1 LEEFF
6 LIQDIITEEKDQAF
20 LFCNEAIVRGA
31 LESDVKV
38 VAFYPGSPVSE
49 IMDTFYQIADKFDIK
64 MEITSNEKVALEIV
78 AGASMGGQRSFTAMK
93 SVGLN
98 VAADSFFSLGY
109 TGVNKGCVLLFA
121 DDPYCHSSQSEED
134 GRFFG
139 PSAYIPMLEPTNPVE
154 AKEMVKAAFELSEKY
169 QTVVLIRTTTRI
181 NHQSTIVPLAPLNR
195 TEFKKESFRSFNKT
209 YSTVGSVARELK
221 LKMLERTKKIEEE
234 FNQSIFNTIERGN
247 GDIGIIV
254 SGVSYNYVK
263 EAVDKIGINPPIFK
277 IGTTFPLPKK
287 MLNDFISNLKKVV
300 IVEELSPYLE
310 LNIKALAKDVNPE
323 LIIIGKESGDFSE
336 AFEYN
341 VPIVMK
347 VLKNSFQLK
356 LELGYDDILYN
367 ANNLKSILPPRI
379 PVFCPGCPHRA
390 TFWALQRALS
400 GKSEKIALINDI
412 GCYSMLL
419 INKDIYAKMHADD
432 LLLSMGAT
440 LGASSGVSLAS
451 EEKVISIIGDS
462 TFFHAGLPGLIN
474 ISNNDENVLLF
485 VLDNS
490 VTAMTGQQP
499 NAGTGY
505 GPGGKSKNKIQ
516 IEDVLKGMGFKN
528 VNIINCFDTKN
539 AIAPIKKALEENG
552 PTIIISRGPCA
563 LWNDRNKRKRGE
575 KIQPYYVDQKKCRKC
590 HTCMKDFYCPAISM
604 DLENTAYTDE
614 NKKVWNGFSS
624 HISSELC
631 DGCGVCSICCP
642 FTDHENRSDK
652 DVIKPLSNEREV
664 RYDL

>member
-1 LEEFF
+1 M
-6 LIQDIITEEKDQAF
+6 IKDIITEEKDQAF

-31 LESDVKV
+31 LEADVKV

-49 IMDTFYQIADKFDIK
+49 IVDTFYQIADKFNIK
-64 MEITSNEKVALEIV
+64 MEIASNEKVALEIV

-98 VAADSFFSLGY
+98 VAADTFFSLGY

-139 PSAYIPMLEPTNPVE
+139 PYAYIPMLEPTNPVE
-154 AKEMVKAAFELSEKY
+154 AKQMVKAAFDLSEKY
-169 QTVVLIRTTTRI
+169 ETLVIIRTTTRI
-181 NHQSTIVPLAPLNR
+181 NHQSTIVPLVPLNR
-195 TEFKKESFRSFNKT
+195 SEFKRASFRSFNKT

-234 FNQSIFNTIERGN
+234 FNESVFNTLEKGD

-263 EAVDKIGINPPIFK
+263 EATNKLRKNPPILK
-277 IGTTFPLPKK
+277 IGTSYPLPKNK
-287 MLNDFISNLKKVV
+287 IREFISDLKKVV
-300 IVEELSPYLE
+300 VVEELSPYLE
-310 LNIKALAKDVNPE
+310 LNIKALAKDVNSE
-323 LIIIGKESGDFSE
+323 LNIIGKESGAFSE

-341 VPIVMK
+341 VPILMK
-347 VLKNSFQLK
+347 VLRNAFQIK
-356 LELGYDDILYN
+356 LELEYDDIFNN
-367 ANNLKSILPPRI
+367 ANQLKSILPSRI

-390 TFWALQRALS
+390 TFWALQRAIG
-400 GKSEKIALINDI
+400 GKSNKIALINDI

-419 INKDIYAKMHADD
+419 INKEIYAKMHADD

-440 LGASSGVSLAS
+440 LGVSSGVSLAS
-451 EEKVISIIGDS
+451 EEKVISLIGDS

-474 ISNNDENVLLF
+474 ISNNNENVLLF

-499 NAGTGY
+499 NAGSGY
-505 GPGGKSKNKIQ
+505 GPGGQPKNKIQ
-516 IEDVLKGMGFKN
+516 IENVLKGMGFEN
-528 VNIINCFDTKN
+528 VTIINCFDTKN
-539 AIAPIKKALEENG
+539 VVAPIKKALEGVG
-552 PTIIISRGPCA
+552 PTVIISRGPCA

-575 KIQPYYVDQKKCRKC
+575 KIQPFNVDRNICRKC

-604 DLENTAYTDE
+604 DTEIKVFTDE
-614 NKKVWNGFSS
+614 NNKRWEGYSS
-624 HISSELC
+624 NISSELC
-631 DGCGVCSICCP
+631 DGCGVCSIICP
-642 FTDHENRSDK
+642 FTNHEERSDK
-652 DVIKPLSNEREV
+652 DVIKPYLSIREV
-664 RYDL
+664 RHDL